1 MRWLD
6 VISDSMDMSQK
17 WWEMVKDREA
27 WGATAHGL
35 QTLRQD
41 LATEKQTIEETTYLN
56 YLNYK

>member
-27 WGATAHGL
+27 WGATAHGVANT
-35 QTLRQD
+35 QTRLSH
-41 LATEKQTIEETTYLN
+41 
-56 YLNYK
+56 